1 VVGSVPA
8 SAVGKE
14 GAKKMEG
21 MLIMQL
27 SNHGLYQGQVTPIDP
42 GQWLPLST
50 MGGGSENLYDLWPK
64 VSSNLMKRFDR
75 FGGI

>member
-8 SAVGKE
+8 SAAGKE

-50 MGGGSENLYDLWPK
+50 MGGRRICMIYGPK
-64 VSSNLMKRFDR
+64 
-75 FGGI
+75 

>member
-1 VVGSVPA
+1 MVGSVPA

-42 GQWLPLST
+42 G
-50 MGGGSENLYDLWPK
+50 GSENLYDLWPK

-75 FGGI
+75 CGGI

>member
-1 VVGSVPA
+1 MVGSVPA
-8 SAVGKE
+8 SAAGKE

-42 GQWLPLST
+42 GQWLPLDD
-50 MGGGSENLYDLWPK
+50 GGSENL
-64 VSSNLMKRFDR
+64 
-75 FGGI
+75 